1 MKFFFC
7 VKWQQ
12 QPSSILTF
20 ISIKID
26 LYIKPISDAKRLNAD
41 DNWNQSIWTICAWLL
56 RDNLLAFDHLLKET
70 EKCAL
75 IFAFSNYIKC
85 AFQVRADKFARGF
98 HWITRKTRFNWCC
111 HNVHFAYQL
120 STYLNS
126 KLQQKKNKCTSL
138 VIFSGIINQILT
150 SYWQYVQLIE
160 SYRTRKTDN
169 VLKWI

>member
-26 LYIKPISDAKRLNAD
+26 LYIKPITDAKRLNAD
-41 DNWNQSIWTICAWLL
+41 DNWNQSIWTMCAWLL

-98 HWITRKTRFNWCC
+98 HWTTIKIRFNWSC
-111 HNVHFAYQL
+111 HNVYFAHQL
-120 STYLNS
+120 LTYSNS
-126 KLQQKKNKCTSL
+126 KLQQKNKCTSL
-138 VIFSGIINQILT
+138 VIFLGIINQILT
-150 SYWQYVQLIE
+150 LCWQYVKLIE

-169 VLKWI
+169 VLK